1 MIFSAYS
8 GSAVT
13 GGCDLDRDYSGP
25 KLPFEDGKYEIT
37 LQFVRE
43 MIQWFKNGKTLPK
56 RYVWEIALG
65 AHRSFA
71 SEESLV
77 EVSIENGVTV
87 DVIGDVHGKPSNKLM
102 VFQLTNER
110 TIL

>member
-8 GSAVT
+8 DLTVA
-13 GGCDLDRDYSGP
+13 GGCDLDRDYNGP
-25 KLPFEDGKYEIT
+25 KLLFQDEKYEIT

-43 MIQWFKNGKTLPK
+43 MIEWFKNGKTLPK

-65 AHRSFA
+65 AHKTFA

-87 DVIGDVHGKPSNKLM
+87 DVIGDVHGKASDGLM
-102 VFQLTNER
+102 AFLADE
-110 TIL
+110 